1 MAVLQH
7 VVAPEGVAAGRGYSQ
22 VVTGRGRL
30 VVVSGQVAQNERGE
44 LVGPGD
50 PAAQARQVFEN
61 LRRCLAQAGADF
73 GDVVKLAFFVLDVA
87 DLPAVRAARDA
98 VIDTARPP
106 ASTAVQVAAL
116 FAPGYLVEV
125 EAWALVGELAEPEL
139 ILTAACWPPNPGVS
153 GRHPTIPAR
162 AGRARERAG
171 DRATSR
177 CARTTP
183 PGSVPGATG
192 RRSCPASPRRP

>member
-1 MAVLQH
+1 MVMLQH

-30 VVVSGQVAQNERGE
+30 VVVSGQVAQDERGE

-50 PAAQARQVFEN
+50 PVAQARQVFEN
-61 LRRCLAQAGADF
+61 LRRCLAAAGADF
-73 GDVVKLAFFVLDVA
+73 GDVVKVTFFVLDVA

-116 FAPGYLVEV
+116 FAPGYLLEA
-125 EAWALVGELAEPEL
+125 EAWALVG
-139 ILTAACWPPNPGVS
+139 
-153 GRHPTIPAR
+153 
-162 AGRARERAG
+162 
-171 DRATSR
+171 
-177 CARTTP
+177 
-183 PGSVPGATG
+183 
-192 RRSCPASPRRP
+192 RR

>member
-1 MAVLQH
+1 MVVLQH
-7 VVAPEGVAAGRGYSQ
+7 VVAPDGVAAGRGYSH
-22 VVTGRGRL
+22 VVTGQGRL

-50 PAAQARQVFEN
+50 PALQARQVFEN
-61 LRRCLAQAGADF
+61 LRRCLAQAGAGFD
-73 GDVVKLAFFVLDVA
+73 DVVKLAFFVLDVA

-116 FAPGYLVEV
+116 FAPGCLLEV
-125 EAWALVGELAEPEL
+125 EAWAIVGELTEPEP
-139 ILTAACWPPNPGVS
+139 IRTASCWPPNPNPGVT
-153 GRHPTIPAR
+153 GWHPTIRAR
-162 AGRARERAG
+162 AGRAREPSR

-177 CARTTP
+177 CGRTTP
-183 PGSVPGATG
+183 PGSAPGATG
-192 RRSCPASPRRP
+192 RRSCPA